1 MITGNGKNDGS
12 MAMIFRIC
20 FILIASIML
29 LGCPYSY
36 ECPNSVV
43 FSARHIPPVF
53 DSIRVEVYDLQDSL
67 IFFQTD
73 TIDYSGD
80 YYLGCYIYGYNVN
93 FITNLKISIHCAN
106 GWQSFQPIE
115 AGTTTKT
122 SYREIL
128 FSYDG
133 TDDLYGS
140 KRIPVELIGNICE
153 IPDSAVFIIGGGSCT
168 T

>member
-12 MAMIFRIC
+12 MVMIFRIY

-29 LGCPYSY
+29 LGCPYSR
-36 ECPNSVV
+36 ECPNSVH
-43 FSARHIPPVF
+43 FSASRIPPAF

-67 IFFQTD
+67 ILFQTD
-73 TIDYSGD
+73 TIYHSAGDFSG
-80 YYLGCYIYGYNVN
+80 GYGYNVN
-93 FITNLKISIHCAN
+93 FITNLKISIHCDN

-115 AGTTTKT
+115 AGITTKT
-122 SYREIL
+122 SYREII

-133 TDDLYGS
+133 TDEFYDS
-140 KRIPVELIGNICE
+140 KRILAEPIGNICE
-153 IPDSAVFIIGGGSCT
+153 IPDSAVFIIGCGYCT